1 MEQPK
6 EAKHYVELRAK
17 ILKEIAAFDPFIPQ
31 NSLYEFMAN
40 HVVHENYYA
49 WFSRYVQMACYALQ
63 VDLSLAGLGVRIVN
77 EDDLVFV
84 VNSSGTEVHFTGK
97 VVGHQIVLAY
107 NQVPKLQEG
116 HNEAA
121 ENPRTDPS

>member
-1 MEQPK
+1 ME

-17 ILKEIAAFDPFIPQ
+17 ILREIAAFDPFIPQ

-40 HVVHENYYA
+40 HVVDENYYA
-49 WFSRYVQMACYALQ
+49 WFVRYVQMACFELK

-84 VNSSGTEVHFTGK
+84 VNSSGAEVHFTGT

-116 HNEAA
+116 HHAEN